1 MDRMA
6 QRFLD
11 YLTVERG
18 LARNT
23 IASYGKDIAQF
34 IEYAAGRGVDSPQ
47 GLTEDLILGYM
58 AWLAKEKYAASS
70 AARKSSAVKGFC
82 RFMYTEKAIEKDV
95 AAAIENPQSPR
106 KLPDTLTRDEVVS
119 LLSRPDVSTDGGL
132 RDRAILETLY
142 ATGLRVSEL
151 TGLTVDSVDL
161 EIGFVRCLGKG
172 SKERI
177 TPIGTI
183 AADYVQ
189 QYIARSRRPAAA
201 GNGRIDALFLSYLGK
216 PLSRVSIWKLIR
228 KYACEAGITKPLT
241 PHTLRHSFAT
251 HLLEGGADI
260 RSIQEMLGHVSIATT
275 QIYTHVSREQ
285 LKRVYRES
293 HPRA

>member
-11 YLTVERG
+11 YLLVERG
-18 LARNT
+18 LSRNT
-23 IASYGKDIAQF
+23 IASYGLDIAQF
-34 IEYAAGRGVDSPQ
+34 IAYAAGRDVGSPQ
-47 GLTEDLILGYM
+47 ALTEELILGYT
-58 AWLAKEKYAASS
+58 AWLLEKNYAATS
-70 AARKSSAVKGFC
+70 AARKSSAVKGLC
-82 RFMYTEKAIEKDV
+82 RFLYTEKAIEKDI
-95 AAAIENPQSPR
+95 AAVIEHPQTPKR
-106 KLPDTLTRDEVVS
+106 LPDTLTRDEVIS

-151 TGLTVDSVDL
+151 IGLTVGSVDL
-161 EIGFVRCLGKG
+161 EIGFVRCIGKG

-177 TPIGTI
+177 TPIGEI
-183 AADYVQ
+183 ASDYVR
-189 QYIARSRRPAAA
+189 QYVSRCRPALVGSARVD
-201 GNGRIDALFLSYLGK
+201 GLFLSRRGK

-228 KYACEAGITKPLT
+228 KYALQAGITKPLT

-260 RSIQEMLGHVSIATT
+260 KSIQEMLGHVSIATT
-275 QIYTHVSREQ
+275 EIYTHVSREQ